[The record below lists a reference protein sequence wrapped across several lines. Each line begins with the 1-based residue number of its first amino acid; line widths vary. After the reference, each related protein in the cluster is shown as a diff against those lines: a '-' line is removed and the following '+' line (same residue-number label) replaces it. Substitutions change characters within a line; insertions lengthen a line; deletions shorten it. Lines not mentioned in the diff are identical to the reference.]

1 MSTMFALRRASGG
14 PLLRLLVPGAL
25 SCPSPLTI
33 LVFRLKTIKW
43 LTKIGKEFFTSPG
56 KPLMSSHFRHPAPS
70 SSILGKEAFHFP
82 PMTQTWCFLS
92 GRQELRAKEVQ
103 VTFTR
108 PFFWKTEA
116 VPQLQFGLEEVTF
129 QPIDVRG

>member
-1 MSTMFALRRASGG
+1 MRSR
-14 PLLRLLVPGAL
+14 
-25 SCPSPLTI
+25 CPSPLTI
-33 LVFRLKTIKW
+33 LVFLLRTIKW

-70 SSILGKEAFHFP
+70 SSILGKEAFHVP
-82 PMTQTWCFLS
+82 PMPQTWCFLS

-116 VPQLQFGLEEVTF
+116 VPELQFSLEEVTF

>member
-1 MSTMFALRRASGG
+1 MSTSLAFPRASGG

-25 SCPSPLTI
+25 SCSSSLTI
-33 LVFRLKTIKW
+33 LVLRLRTLKW

-70 SSILGKEAFHFP
+70 SSILGQEAFHCP

-92 GRQELRAKEVQ
+92 RRQERRAKEVE

-108 PFFWKTEA
+108 PYFWKTEA
-116 VPQLQFGLEEVTF
+116 VPELQFSLEEVTF
-129 QPIDVRG
+129 QPIDVSG

>member
-1 MSTMFALRRASGG
+1 MSTIFALPRASGG
-14 PLLRLLVPGAL
+14 PLLRFLVPGAL
-25 SCPSPLTI
+25 SCPSPLPI
-33 LVFRLKTIKW
+33 LVFRLRTIKW
-43 LTKIGKEFFTSPG
+43 LTKIGEEFFTSPG
-56 KPLMSSHFRHPAPS
+56 KPLMSSHFRHPAPR
-70 SSILGKEAFHFP
+70 SSILGKQELHFP
-82 PMTQTWCFLS
+82 PMPQTWCFLA

-129 QPIDVRG
+129 QPIDVSG